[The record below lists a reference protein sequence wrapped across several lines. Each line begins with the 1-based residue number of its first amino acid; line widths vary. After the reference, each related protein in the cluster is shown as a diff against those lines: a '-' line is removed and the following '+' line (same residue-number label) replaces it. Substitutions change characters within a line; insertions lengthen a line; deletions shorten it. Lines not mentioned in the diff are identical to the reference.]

1 MYRFLLR
8 VLTVSAA
15 VLSVA
20 CATNPEN
27 RSSADAHDAAMKA
40 HLEFARDF
48 KEAGNEPMSQYHLQK
63 AALEHEKNAAE
74 ECGLFCTI
82 IEELLDTQPDTVA
95 VGSCRDPITSPP
107 SGSPP
112 PC

>member
-8 VLTVSAA
+8 VLTVAA
-15 VLSVA
+15 VVLGAA
-20 CATNPEN
+20 CATIPEN
-27 RSSADAHDAAMKA
+27 RSSGDGDDTAMRT

-48 KEAGNEPMSQYHLQK
+48 REAGNEPMSRYHLQK
-63 AALEHEKNAAE
+63 AAIEQEKNEAE

-82 IEELLDTQPDTVA
+82 IEELLDTKPDTVS

-107 SGSPP
+107 SGSPSS
-112 PC
+112 C

>member
-1 MYRFLLR
+1 MR
-8 VLTVSAA
+8 
-15 VLSVA
+15 
-20 CATNPEN
+20 
-27 RSSADAHDAAMKA
+27 A

-48 KEAGNEPMSQYHLQK
+48 REAGNEPMSRYHLQK
-63 AALEHEKNAAE
+63 AAIEQEQKEVA

-82 IEELLDTQPDTVA
+82 VEELLDTQSDTVS

-107 SGSPP
+107 SGSPH

>member
-8 VLTVSAA
+8 VLTVAA
-15 VLSVA
+15 VVLGAA
-20 CATNPEN
+20 CAAIPES
-27 RSSADAHDAAMKA
+27 RSSADGHDSAVRA

-48 KEAGNEPMSQYHLQK
+48 REAGNEPMSRYHLQQ
-63 AALEHEKNAAE
+63 AAIEQEKKEAE

-82 IEELLDTQPDTVA
+82 IEELLDAQPDTVS
-95 VGSCRDPITSPP
+95 VGSCRDPVTSPP